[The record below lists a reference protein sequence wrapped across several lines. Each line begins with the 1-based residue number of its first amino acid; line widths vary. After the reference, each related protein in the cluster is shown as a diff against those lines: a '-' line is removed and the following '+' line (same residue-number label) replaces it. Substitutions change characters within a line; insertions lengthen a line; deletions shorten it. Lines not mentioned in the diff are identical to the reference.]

1 MQWNTME
8 TMENQDMFYIYLR
21 QKNIKI
27 SPDVFV
33 ADKYLYVY
41 GQKQVWN
48 NMSKGLILSLIYR
61 IYQNIYYLSRRTI

>member
-41 GQKQVWN
+41 APKQV
-48 NMSKGLILSLIYR
+48 
-61 IYQNIYYLSRRTI
+61 